1 MKDLLSLEMY
11 FNILGNAMTCFTVNS
26 IYMILDSSSNI
37 SDVIKTVLNFLLC
50 FYEKILHAPKSTKKH
65 QKA

>member
-11 FNILGNAMTCFTVNS
+11 FDILGNAMTCFTVNS
-26 IYMILDSSSNI
+26 IYMILDSTSNI
-37 SDVIKTVLNFLLC
+37 NEVIKTVLNFLFLRKD
-50 FYEKILHAPKSTKKH
+50 FTRTKKH